1 MQNTLKLIIFSFL
14 ISLLAAC
21 VYKRDLPQGNLITP
35 DMVSQLQPGM
45 SRQQVVQ
52 VMGSPLMYN
61 AFDDSHWN
69 YVYRL
74 KDADDNITEKQVSLV
89 FNGNQLADIQTAGDI
104 DASPRIQKRDA
115 PASAAA
121 AGPGEVVSP
130 MGQPTS
136 NPEGGTADPDL

>member
-1 MQNTLKLIIFSFL
+1 MQNTLKLIVFSLL

-35 DMVSQLQPGM
+35 GMVSQLQPGM

-52 VMGSPLMYN
+52 IMGSPLLYN
-61 AFDDSHWN
+61 AFDDSLWN

-89 FNGNQLADIQTAGDI
+89 FNGNQLANIQTSGDI
-104 DASPRIQKRDA
+104 DANPRVQQEDA

-121 AGPGEVVSP
+121 AGPGEVISP
-130 MGQPTS
+130 LGQPTPGPDS
-136 NPEGGTADPDL
+136 VDPTL

>member
-14 ISLLAAC
+14 VSLLAAC

-61 AFDDSHWN
+61 AFDDSRWN

-89 FNGNQLADIQTAGDI
+89 FNGNQLADVQTSGDI
-104 DASPRIQKRDA
+104 GASPDIEQRDA

-121 AGPGEVVSP
+121 AGPGETISP
-130 MGQPTS
+130 MGNPTS
-136 NPEGGTADPDL
+136 NPEGGSNDPTL

>member
-1 MQNTLKLIIFSFL
+1 MQNTLKLIVFSFM

-52 VMGSPLMYN
+52 IMGSPLMYN
-61 AFDDSHWN
+61 AFDDSLWN

-89 FNGNQLADIQTAGDI
+89 FNGNQLADIQTSGDI
-104 DASPRIQKRDA
+104 DASPRVDLGEA

-136 NPEGGTADPDL
+136 NPEGGAADPTL

>member
-14 ISLLAAC
+14 FSLLAAC

-61 AFDDSHWN
+61 AFDDARWN

-74 KDADDNITEKQVSLV
+74 KDADDNITEKQVALV
-89 FNGNQLADIQTAGDI
+89 FNGNQLADIQTSGDI
-104 DASPRIQKRDA
+104 GATPKMQQRDA

-121 AGPGEVVSP
+121 AGPGENISP
-130 MGQPTS
+130 MGAPTS
-136 NPEGGTADPDL
+136 NPEGGSADPTL